1 MEYRIARGGNP
12 YGEGQDPNR
21 GQGFISYG
29 LAQLAQDKEIVIWGD
44 GNVVRDFIYIGDFAE
59 ALVSM
64 SDDSSPY
71 RLYNV
76 ASGVGTSLNELLALF
91 KSVTGIKPKV
101 KYNTG
106 RNADVPYNSLEIT
119 RIEKNLHWRPR
130 TSLFDGARAWVWIQD
145 QIPVKTLSS

>member
-1 MEYRIARGGNP
+1 
-12 YGEGQDPNR
+12 
-21 GQGFISYG
+21 
-29 LAQLAQDKEIVIWGD
+29 
-44 GNVVRDFIYIGDFAE
+44 
-59 ALVSM
+59 M

-91 KSVTGIKPKV
+91 KSVTGINPRV

-119 RIEKNLHWRPR
+119 RIEKNLHWKPR
-130 TSLFDGARAWVWIQD
+130 TSLIDGIGRAWVWIQD